1 MVGLRRR
8 YSTKPLDQNSQI
20 YIIKM
25 TIQEAIEARH
35 SVRAY
40 KDQPLAD
47 EVARRLEEEIAVV
60 NQKGNLHVQLIRNE
74 PKAFQGTMAKYGRFR
89 NANNYIVMAGKKA
102 EDLDERVGYYGE
114 HLVLLAQTLGLNT
127 CWVGLS
133 YSKVPGTYVLEE
145 GEKIACYIAIGYGE
159 TQGVGHK
166 IKTVE
171 QVSNAS
177 DATPSWFR
185 KGVEAA
191 LLAPTAVNQQK
202 FSFEYVGVKD
212 GHHQVSAKKG
222 FSMIGYTKMDLG
234 IAKYHFE
241 IGAGIVTFDW
251 VS

>member
-1 MVGLRRR
+1 
-8 YSTKPLDQNSQI
+8 
-20 YIIKM
+20 M
-25 TIQEAIEARH
+25 TIQEAIETRH

-40 KDQPLAD
+40 KDLPLS
-47 EVARRLEEEIAVV
+47 EEIVKLLEDELV
-60 NQKGNLHVQLIRNE
+60 KLNNEGQLHIQLICNE
-74 PKAFQGTMAKYGRFR
+74 PKAFKGTMAKYGKFR

-102 EDLDERVGYYGE
+102 DDLDERIGYYGE
-114 HLVLLAQTLGLNT
+114 HIVLLAQTLGLNT

-133 YSKVPGTYVLEE
+133 YSKVPGTYVLDE

-159 TQGVGHK
+159 TQGSGHK

-177 DATPSWFR
+177 DITPSWFK

-202 FSFEYVGVKD
+202 FSFEYVGMSNNR
-212 GHHQVSAKKG
+212 HQVRAKKG
-222 FSMIGYTKMDLG
+222 FSMIGYTQMDLG

-241 IGAGIVTFDW
+241 VGAGKVNFEW
-251 VS
+251 L

>member
-1 MVGLRRR
+1 M
-8 YSTKPLDQNSQI
+8 
-20 YIIKM
+20 
-25 TIQEAIEARH
+25 QEAIEARH

-40 KDQPLAD
+40 KDLPLS
-47 EVARRLEEEIAVV
+47 EEIVKLLEDELV
-60 NQKGNLHVQLIRNE
+60 KLNNEGQLHIQLICNE
-74 PKAFQGTMAKYGRFR
+74 PKAFQGTMAKYGKFR
-89 NANNYIVMAGKKA
+89 NANNYLVMAGKKA
-102 EDLDERVGYYGE
+102 EDLDERIGYYGE

-177 DATPSWFR
+177 DITPSWFK

-202 FSFEYVGVKD
+202 FSFEYVGMSNN
-212 GHHQVSAKKG
+212 HHQVRAKKG
-222 FSMIGYTKMDLG
+222 FSMIGYTQMDLG

-241 IGAGIVTFDW
+241 IGAGKDKFEW
-251 VS
+251 V

>member
-1 MVGLRRR
+1 
-8 YSTKPLDQNSQI
+8 
-20 YIIKM
+20 M

-40 KDQPLAD
+40 KDLPLS
-47 EVARRLEEEIAVV
+47 EEIVKLLEDELV
-60 NQKGNLHVQLIRNE
+60 KLNNEGQLHIQLICNE
-74 PKAFQGTMAKYGRFR
+74 PKAFQGTMAKYGKFR
-89 NANNYIVMAGKKA
+89 NANNYLVMAGKKA
-102 EDLDERVGYYGE
+102 EDLDERIGYYGE
-114 HLVLLAQTLGLNT
+114 HLVLLAQTFGLNT

-177 DATPSWFR
+177 DITPSWFK

-202 FSFEYVGVKD
+202 FSFEYVGMSNNR
-212 GHHQVSAKKG
+212 HQVRAKKG
-222 FSMIGYTKMDLG
+222 FSMIGYTQLDLG

-241 IGAGIVTFDW
+241 IGADKANFNW
-251 VS
+251 V

>member
-1 MVGLRRR
+1 
-8 YSTKPLDQNSQI
+8 
-20 YIIKM
+20 M

-40 KDQPLAD
+40 KDQPLS
-47 EVARRLEEEIAVV
+47 EEIVKV
-60 NQKGNLHVQLIRNE
+60 LEDEIVKLNHEGQLHIQLICNE
-74 PKAFQGTMAKYGRFR
+74 PKAFQGTLAKYGKFR

-102 EDLDERVGYYGE
+102 EDLNERVGYYGE

-133 YSKVPGTYVLEE
+133 YKKIPNTYVLEE
-145 GEKIACYIAIGYGE
+145 NEVIKAYIALGYGE
-159 TQGVGHK
+159 TQGTTHK

-177 DATPSWFR
+177 EFTPLWFR

-202 FSFEYVGVKD
+202 FSFKYVGMSNN
-212 GHHQVSAKKG
+212 HHQVRAKKG
-222 FSMIGYTKMDLG
+222 FSMIGYTQMDLG

-241 IGAGIVTFDW
+241 IGAGKVNFDW
-251 VS
+251 L

>member
-1 MVGLRRR
+1 
-8 YSTKPLDQNSQI
+8 
-20 YIIKM
+20 M

-40 KDQPLAD
+40 KDQPLSEETVKVLED
-47 EVARRLEEEIAVV
+47 EIVTLNNEG
-60 NQKGNLHVQLIRNE
+60 QLHIQLICNE
-74 PKAFQGTMAKYGRFR
+74 PKAFQGTMAKYGKFR
-89 NANNYIVMAGKKA
+89 NANNYLVMAGKKA
-102 EDLDERVGYYGE
+102 DDLDERIGYYGE

-133 YSKVPGTYVLEE
+133 YSKVPGTYEL
-145 GEKIACYIAIGYGE
+145 GKDEKIACYIAIGYGE

-177 DATPSWFR
+177 DITPSWFK

-202 FSFEYVGVKD
+202 FSFEHVGVKNNC
-212 GHHQVSAKKG
+212 HLIRAKKG

-241 IGAGIVTFDW
+241 IGAGEVNFEW
-251 VS
+251 V

>member
-1 MVGLRRR
+1 
-8 YSTKPLDQNSQI
+8 
-20 YIIKM
+20 M

-40 KDQPLAD
+40 KDQPLTK
-47 EVARRLEEEIAVV
+47 EVYKRLEEEIAVV
-60 NQKGNLHVQLIRNE
+60 NQKGNLHVQLIQNE
-74 PKAFQGTMAKYGRFR
+74 PKAFQGTLAKYGKFR
-89 NANNYIVMAGKKA
+89 NVTSYLVMAGKKA
-102 EDLDERVGYYGE
+102 DDLDERIGYYGE

-133 YSKVPGTYVLEE
+133 YSKVPGTYVLKE

-171 QVSNAS
+171 QVSSSKNVS
-177 DATPSWFR
+177 DITPSWFR

-202 FSFEYVGVKD
+202 FSFEYVGMSNN
-212 GHHQVSAKKG
+212 HHLVRAKKG

-241 IGAGIVTFDW
+241 IGAGKDNFEW
-251 VS
+251 V

>member
-1 MVGLRRR
+1 
-8 YSTKPLDQNSQI
+8 
-20 YIIKM
+20 M

-40 KDQPLAD
+40 KDQPMAD

-74 PKAFQGTMAKYGRFR
+74 PKAFQGTMAKYGKFR
-89 NANNYIVMAGKKA
+89 NANNYLVMAGKKA

-133 YSKVPGTYVLEE
+133 YSKVPGTYVLDE

-159 TQGVGHK
+159 TQGIGHK
-166 IKTVE
+166 IKTVG

-202 FSFEYVGVKD
+202 FSFEYVGMKD
-212 GHHQVSAKKG
+212 GCHQVSAKKG

-241 IGAGIVTFDW
+241 IGVGNVNFEW
-251 VS
+251 V

>member
-1 MVGLRRR
+1 
-8 YSTKPLDQNSQI
+8 
-20 YIIKM
+20 M

-40 KDQPLAD
+40 KDQPLTK
-47 EVARRLEEEIAVV
+47 EVSKRLEEEIAVV
-60 NQKGNLHVQLIRNE
+60 NQKGNLHVQLIQNE
-74 PKAFQGTMAKYGRFR
+74 PKAFQGTLAKYGKFR
-89 NANNYIVMAGKKA
+89 NVTSYLVMAGKKA
-102 EDLDERVGYYGE
+102 DGLDERIGYYGE

-133 YSKVPGTYVLEE
+133 YSKVPGTYVLKE

-171 QVSNAS
+171 QVSSSKNVS
-177 DATPSWFR
+177 DITPSWFR

-202 FSFEYVGVKD
+202 FSFEYVGMSNN
-212 GHHQVSAKKG
+212 HHLVRAKKG

-241 IGAGIVTFDW
+241 IGAGKDNFEW
-251 VS
+251 V

>member
-1 MVGLRRR
+1 M
-8 YSTKPLDQNSQI
+8 
-20 YIIKM
+20 
-25 TIQEAIEARH
+25 QEAIEARH

-40 KDQPLAD
+40 KDLPLS
-47 EVARRLEEEIAVV
+47 EEIVKLLEDELV
-60 NQKGNLHVQLIRNE
+60 KLNNEGQLHIQLICNE
-74 PKAFQGTMAKYGRFR
+74 PKAFQGTMAKYGKFR
-89 NANNYIVMAGKKA
+89 NVNNYLVMAGKKA
-102 EDLDERVGYYGE
+102 EDLDERIGYYGE

-159 TQGVGHK
+159 TQGSGHK

-177 DATPSWFR
+177 DITPSWFK

-202 FSFEYVGVKD
+202 FSFEYVGMSNN
-212 GHHQVSAKKG
+212 HHQVRAKKG
-222 FSMIGYTKMDLG
+222 FSMIGYTQMDLG

-241 IGAGIVTFDW
+241 VGAGKVNFEW
-251 VS
+251 L

>member
-1 MVGLRRR
+1 
-8 YSTKPLDQNSQI
+8 
-20 YIIKM
+20 M

-40 KDQPLAD
+40 KDQPLSED
-47 EVARRLEEEIAVV
+47 VAKRLEEEIAVV
-60 NQKGNLHVQLIRNE
+60 NQKGNLHVQFIQNE
-74 PKAFQGTMAKYGRFR
+74 PKAFQGTLAKYGKFR
-89 NANNYIVMAGKKA
+89 NVTNYLVMAGEKTD
-102 EDLDERVGYYGE
+102 DLDERVGYYGE

-133 YSKVPGTYVLEE
+133 YSKVPGTYVLGE
-145 GEKIACYIAIGYGE
+145 GEKIACYIAVGYGD
-159 TQGVGHK
+159 TQGVSHR

-171 QVSNAS
+171 QVSRSAVRTLGSSKSAS

-185 KGVEAA
+185 KGVEAV

-202 FSFEYVGVKD
+202 FSFEYVGMSNNR
-212 GHHQVSAKKG
+212 HQVRARRG

-241 IGAGIVTFDW
+241 VGAGKVNFDW
-251 VS
+251 V

>member
-1 MVGLRRR
+1 
-8 YSTKPLDQNSQI
+8 
-20 YIIKM
+20 M

-40 KDQPLAD
+40 KEQPLT
-47 EVARRLEEEIAVV
+47 EKIVRMLEEQIAIL
-60 NQKGNLHVQLIRNE
+60 NDEGQLHIQLILNE
-74 PKAFQGTMAKYGRFR
+74 PKAFQGTLAKYGKFR
-89 NANNYIVMAGKKA
+89 GVTNYIVMAGKKS

-133 YSKVPGTYVLEE
+133 YSKVPGTYVLDE
-145 GEKIACYIAIGYGE
+145 GEKIACYIALGYGE

-177 DATPSWFR
+177 DITPSWFK

-202 FSFEYVGVKD
+202 FSFEYVGMENS
-212 GHHQVSAKKG
+212 HHKILAKRG
-222 FSMIGYTKMDLG
+222 FSMIGYTQMDLG

-241 IGAGIVTFDW
+241 LGAGKANFVW
-251 VS
+251 V

>member
-1 MVGLRRR
+1 
-8 YSTKPLDQNSQI
+8 
-20 YIIKM
+20 M

-40 KDQPLAD
+40 KEQPLT
-47 EVARRLEEEIAVV
+47 EKIVRMLEEQIAIL
-60 NQKGNLHVQLIRNE
+60 NDEGQLHIQLILNE
-74 PKAFQGTMAKYGRFR
+74 PKAFQGTLAKYGKFR
-89 NANNYIVMAGKKA
+89 GVTDYIVMAGKKS

-133 YSKVPGTYVLEE
+133 YSKVPGTYVLDE
-145 GEKIACYIAIGYGE
+145 GEKIACYIALGYGE

-177 DATPSWFR
+177 DITPSWFK

-202 FSFEYVGVKD
+202 FSFEYVGMENSRHKIL
-212 GHHQVSAKKG
+212 AKRG
-222 FSMIGYTKMDLG
+222 FSMIGYTQMDLG

-241 IGAGIVTFDW
+241 LGAGKANFVW
-251 VS
+251 V

>member
-1 MVGLRRR
+1 
-8 YSTKPLDQNSQI
+8 
-20 YIIKM
+20 M

-40 KDQPLAD
+40 KDQPLGD
-47 EVARRLEEEIAVV
+47 EIIKQLEDKIEEL
-60 NQKGNLHVQLIRNE
+60 NHKGQLHIQLVCNE
-74 PKAFQGTMAKYGRFR
+74 PKAFQGTLAKYGKFR

-102 EDLDERVGYYGE
+102 DDLDERVGYYGE

-133 YSKVPGTYVLEE
+133 YSKVPGTYVLGE

-159 TQGVGHK
+159 TQGVTHK
-166 IKTVE
+166 VKAVE

-177 DATPSWFR
+177 GVTPSWFK

-202 FSFEYVGVKD
+202 FSFEYVGMRNNR
-212 GHHQVSAKKG
+212 HQVRAKKG
-222 FSMIGYTKMDLG
+222 FSLVGYTQMDLG

-241 IGAGIVTFDW
+241 IGAGKENFDW
-251 VS
+251 A

>member
-1 MVGLRRR
+1 
-8 YSTKPLDQNSQI
+8 
-20 YIIKM
+20 M

-40 KDQPLAD
+40 KEQPFT
-47 EVARRLEEEIAVV
+47 EKIVRMLEEQIAIL
-60 NQKGNLHVQLIRNE
+60 NDEGQLHIQLILNE
-74 PKAFQGTMAKYGRFR
+74 PKAFQGTLAKYGKFR
-89 NANNYIVMAGKKA
+89 GVTNYIVMAGKKS

-133 YSKVPGTYVLEE
+133 YSKVPGTYVLDE
-145 GEKIACYIAIGYGE
+145 GEKIACYIALGYGE

-177 DATPSWFR
+177 DITPSWFK

-202 FSFEYVGVKD
+202 FSFEYVGMSNNR
-212 GHHQVSAKKG
+212 HQVRAKKG
-222 FSMIGYTKMDLG
+222 ISMIGYTKMDLG

-241 IGAGIVTFDW
+241 IGSGKVNFEW
-251 VS
+251 V